1 VGLAF
6 AREAKTTFRWGGLLK
21 SCGWPARQVLEEC
34 GFRVDPQNVKPL
46 ASYAAAI
53 GFSGSRHSMFFVDV
67 DDSMRVGGSGGGL
80 E

>member
-1 VGLAF
+1 M
-6 AREAKTTFRWGGLLK
+6 
-21 SCGWPARQVLEEC
+21 
-34 GFRVDPQNVKPL
+34 DPQNVKPL